1 MEDFTALV
9 SQFSRWLQARNLD
22 PKDYSLTIVAH
33 DPRALAAL
41 QGELDA
47 SLEREHWRP
56 AWGRG
61 GVEIDGIAIETKLR
75 DIAEAK
81 PREQESAVT
90 SLPAAIF
97 WPLAI
102 AQIAF
107 FAWLIFSS
115 VAWWRL

>member
-1 MEDFTALV
+1 MDDFTALI
-9 SQFSRWLQARNLD
+9 SQFSRWLQAQNLD
-22 PKDYSLTIVAH
+22 PKEYSLAIVAH

-41 QGELDA
+41 QGRLNA

-56 AWGRG
+56 AWERS
-61 GVEIDGIAIETKLR
+61 GVEIDGITIETKLR
-75 DIAEAK
+75 DSVEAM
-81 PREQESAVT
+81 PREKDTGVT
-90 SLPAAIF
+90 GLPAAIF

-102 AQIAF
+102 AQVAF

>member
-1 MEDFTALV
+1 MEDFTALI
-9 SQFSRWLQARNLD
+9 SQFSRWLQAQDLD
-22 PKDYSLTIVAH
+22 PKDYSLAIVAR

-41 QGELDA
+41 QGRLNA
-47 SLEREHWRP
+47 SLQREHWRP
-56 AWGRG
+56 AWERS
-61 GVEIDGIAIETKLR
+61 GVEIEGIAIETRLR
-75 DIAEAK
+75 DGAESE
-81 PREQESAVT
+81 PRDKDAGVT
-90 SLPAAIF
+90 SLPAAVF